1 MKTLSSDM
9 MALLAGY
16 ELIVAELFTLT
27 LANGEVLRLTSGDG
41 DIKIGSALPTPVTL
55 SASYPRYA
63 TQSATTV
70 FVQGEGTVYAIN
82 KSTQA
87 ITAIITGIRHLDLGN
102 GLPYGGCE
110 FDGSYLWVI
119 VGIDGGG
126 AGLAKYSTTG
136 VLVGSAFAGLSGTPY
151 LLAMGGGCLYTAV
164 DNGVMYRLDSAG
176 DLLASRAVPNVFN
189 GVGVRQFFWDGAN
202 VWTSTTDNYLYKLAD
217 DLSILTTTAG
227 INSRGIA
234 SDGSYLW
241 VTNYAANS
249 ISKVDKSTGTVLASY
264 TGFSTPTFIT
274 SMPNGLLAVTC
285 SASVIYVNPLTGG
298 IVASVAI
305 NSPQQVVADSVTG
318 LLYIPNSTPNTVII
332 MADLVATGIV
342 DHVVGNTRIERG
354 DITTSVGLSVDE
366 CKVTLHCYQ
375 DSVIGVLSL
384 PNFALIGG
392 FDNAHLKIE
401 LAVMPSY
408 GDTAVGVI
416 HLFEGSV
423 TDVVLDLSQIEL
435 TISSAAVL
443 LDVQIPRVVYQPSCT
458 HTLFDSRCGLRTADF
473 TASRTVLASA
483 STGYLSFSD
492 GNAAGVYTLGR
503 ILFTSGAN
511 AGLSRTVSSHT
522 MAAGVSIVLPL
533 YPFPFI
539 AAIGDSFTISLGCDK
554 SRALCNSRF
563 NNASQFLGWEYM
575 PVPEV
580 SL

>member
-1 MKTLSSDM
+1 MKSLSSDM

-27 LANGEVLRLTSGDG
+27 LANGTVLRLTSGDG
-41 DIKIGSALPTPVTL
+41 DIKVGSALPAPVTL
-55 SASYPRYA
+55 SASYPRCA

-82 KSTQA
+82 KTTQA
-87 ITAIITGIRHLDLGN
+87 ITAIITGIAHLDLGN
-102 GLPYGGCE
+102 GLLYGGCE

-119 VGIDGGG
+119 VGINGGG

-136 VLVGSAFAGLSGTPY
+136 GLVGSAFAGLSGTPY
-151 LLAMGGGCLYTAV
+151 VLEMGGGYLYTAT
-164 DNGVMYRLDSAG
+164 DNGVLYKLDSAG
-176 DLLASRAVPNVFN
+176 GLLASRAVPNVFN

-202 VWTSTTDNYLYKLAD
+202 VWLSTTDNYLYKLAD

-342 DHVVGNTRIERG
+342 DYIVGNTRIERG

-375 DSVIGVLSL
+375 DSIIGVLSL

-458 HTLFDSRCGLRTADF
+458 HTLFDSRCGLRAADSTAP
-473 TASRTVLASA
+473 RTVLASA
-483 STGYLSFSD
+483 STGYLSFTD
-492 GNAAGVYTLGR
+492 GSAAGVYTLGR

-522 MAAGVSIVLPL
+522 MTAGVSVVLPL

-554 SRALCNSRF
+554 SRALCSSRF